1 MFKNT
6 INKSSRN
13 LNVVK
18 VDGVDLENIGLYL
31 KKDYELTYSQGNQIE
46 LKYIPGRDVPYHKI
60 IRKLPVEFEIEF
72 NISVSS
78 DFYKR
83 IDYIRSFFNESKDK
97 IITFN
102 NENKGFKLYNVTI
115 GEIKRAV
122 GDSKLKINFMC
133 YPDIYSIEN

>member
-1 MFKNT
+1 MFKNV
-6 INKSSRN
+6 IDKASRN

-18 VDGVDLENIGLYL
+18 VDGIDLENIGLYL
-31 KKDYELTYSQGNQIE
+31 KKDYELIYSIFNQIE
-46 LKYIPGRDVPYHKI
+46 LKYIPGRDMPYHKKV
-60 IRKLPVEFEIEF
+60 RKLPIEFEIEF
-72 NISVSS
+72 NIKGAS

-83 IDYIRSFFNESKDK
+83 IDYIKNFFNNSKDK

-102 NENKGFKLYNVTI
+102 KEDKGFKLYNVTI

-133 YPDIYSIEN
+133 YPEIYSVEN

>member
-1 MFKNT
+1 MFKNV
-6 INKSSRN
+6 INKASRN

-18 VDGVDLENIGLYL
+18 VDGTDLENLGLYL
-31 KKDYELTYSQGNQIE
+31 KKDYELIYSQGSQIE
-46 LKYIPGRDVPYHKI
+46 LKYIPGRDMPYHKI
-60 IRKLPVEFEIEF
+60 IRKLPIEFEIEF
-72 NISVSS
+72 NINGSS

-83 IDYIRSFFNESKDK
+83 IDYIRNFFNGSKDK

-133 YPDIYSIEN
+133 YSDIYSVVN